1 MEPTEIEEL
10 KDMFKLLEERGWD
23 PMLCDTEI
31 PLEENPVMA
40 GLPTAI
46 GNLPSSMVAI
56 PKALLSMS
64 PEIMIRVMGDS
75 MIDMKI
81 EEGDLAKMRL
91 DKSPKSGDIVVVVI
105 GDEATLKVFHE
116 DENGIRW
123 LIAKNKAKRH
133 IYKPIMLDG
142 RTEDVIICGVV
153 SDVMKSA
160 PRVSYQSIMEE
171 LKAAKAEMEVNMDI
185 PPQRISM
192 MIKTVANRIEIG
204 RMWYAIFRVMVDL
217 VLISER
223 DYEGFCNMIEAEV
236 PNHEHLPSVKEMQRM
251 AVESFA
257 KPTKKWNESFAPV
270 SGKRFVAYKKL
281 AEDAEKLLLRGDI

>member
-1 MEPTEIEEL
+1 MKPIEIEEL
-10 KDMFKLLEERGWD
+10 NDIFKLLEERGWN

-31 PLEENPVMA
+31 PLEENPVRA
-40 GLPTAI
+40 GLPTGI
-46 GNLPSSMVAI
+46 GNLPSSMIAI
-56 PKALLSMS
+56 PKLLLSMS

-75 MIDMKI
+75 MIDLKI

-91 DKSPKSGDIVVVVI
+91 DKSPKTGDIVVVVI

-153 SDVMKSA
+153 TDVMRSA

-171 LKAAKAEMEVNMDI
+171 LEAAKAEMEVNMDI
-185 PPQRISM
+185 PPQRVSM
-192 MIKTVANRIEIG
+192 MINTVASRIEIG

-217 VLISER
+217 LLISDK
-223 DYEGFCNMIEAEV
+223 DYEGFCDMVEAEV

-257 KPTKKWNESFAPV
+257 KPTRKWNETFAPV

-281 AEDAEKLLLRGDI
+281 AEDAERLLLRGDI